1 MTAPVV
7 PDFILNLFK
16 NEIKK
21 INLTIIENLCK
32 IYNIDIDEAKL
43 KLQDSLNINFELNK
57 NEKLHFTTK
66 QKELPTEDRCIARL
80 FIKKDIEITQC
91 SRRKKDCDFCKK
103 HKKMNIEGRLKYGT
117 INEEKPSEI
126 SDTKLNK
133 IKKKSIL

>member
-80 FIKKDIEITQC
+80 FIKKNIEITQC